1 MFQKIMR
8 MVIITMA
15 LITLLYSTAWC
26 AYEAFVR
33 ITFVKSESSLVSTDG
48 RQSYRINLRFYL
60 LPSKSTNAADAP
72 AVIASGSNFPAFM
85 VLAGQICRAIP
96 GALDV
101 QVDKKENK
109 TLGILFIAS
118 SPREWIESLVNELT
132 AKLKEQ
138 RNINIKGWEI
148 TKEREGRA
156 EK

>member
-1 MFQKIMR
+1 MLKKIMR
-8 MVIITMA
+8 MVIIAMV
-15 LITLLYSTAWC
+15 LITFLYSVAWC
-26 AYEAFVR
+26 AYESFVR
-33 ITFVKSESSLVSTDG
+33 ITFVKSGSSFVSTNG

-60 LPSKSTNAADAP
+60 LPSKPTNATDAH
-72 AVIASGSNFPAFM
+72 AVITSGSSFPAFM
-85 VLAGQICRAIP
+85 VLAGQICRALP

-109 TLGILFIAS
+109 TLSILFIAS

-132 AKLKEQ
+132 TKLKEQ

-148 TKEREGRA
+148 TNEREVRA